1 MTRNDEILDEE
12 EKYFAG
18 ADRVY
23 YFDMVI
29 DSGTGAV
36 VRDVAGNEYIDLLA
50 SASATN
56 TGHAH
61 PAIVKSKLKSWFII
75 RLRIFLRRLRQ
86 NWLADYPI

>member
-61 PAIVKSKLKSWFII
+61 PAIVKAITEQAQKLVHYTPAYNEPTFE
-75 RLRIFLRRLRQ
+75 
-86 NWLADYPI
+86 LAQ

>member
-1 MTRNDEILDEE
+1 MTRNDEILDDE

-36 VRDVAGNEYIDLLA
+36 VRDVAGNEYIDL
-50 SASATN
+50 
-56 TGHAH
+56 
-61 PAIVKSKLKSWFII
+61 
-75 RLRIFLRRLRQ
+75 
-86 NWLADYPI
+86 